1 MDFLKGQIGQHI
13 QNKEGKSDCWIIHCS
28 NQVDLSEAIAFA
40 EIAENQLG
48 KRHPHKY
55 RRSKLT
61 LEKFVNLLVGERT
74 KISKVT
80 SFHDLLE
87 VVKSCKVKD
96 IGPLTF
102 YDTATRIGAY
112 LKIYPEMIYLHT
124 GTRIGVEKL
133 LDRKIKSDTLERSE
147 LPAVFQDPRI
157 TCDDIEDILCHLSKL
172 NGGEKKELKGFRKGS
187 C

>member
-1 MDFLKGQIGQHI
+1 MDFLKAHIEKHI
-13 QNKEGKSDCWIIHCS
+13 QNKEENPDSWILHYS
-28 NQVDLSEAIAFA
+28 NQVDLIEAIGFA
-40 EIAENQLG
+40 AIAENHLG
-48 KRHPHKY
+48 KRHPHQY
-55 RRSKLT
+55 RRSKST
-61 LEKFVNLLVGERT
+61 LEKFANLLIGERT
-74 KISKVT
+74 KIRKVT

-112 LKIYPEMIYLHT
+112 LKIYPEKIYLHI
-124 GTRIGVEKL
+124 GTRLGAEKL
-133 LDRKIKSDTLERSE
+133 LNRRIKSESLERTE

-157 TCDDIEDILCHLSKL
+157 SCADIEDILCHMK
-172 NGGEKKELKGFRKGS
+172 NGPSAILKRKEYIKKPI